1 MMILLMIMV
10 MMMWMLTSSV
20 TRAVSLSRL
29 FPDPP
34 FSHYFPTA
42 ATAILPTTGPMVAS
56 AGKHSSTQLLQNL
69 AFSPLYPPAAYRRK
83 KISSLRSCPIVFD
96 SYTLAHCT
104 TLEQILQHC
113 NTSEIYSIV
122 PSL

>member
-1 MMILLMIMV
+1 
-10 MMMWMLTSSV
+10 MLTN
-20 TRAVSLSRL
+20 
-29 FPDPP
+29 
-34 FSHYFPTA
+34 
-42 ATAILPTTGPMVAS
+42 

-69 AFSPLYPPAAYRRK
+69 AYSPDYPPAAYRRT

-96 SYTLAHCT
+96 SYTQARCT
-104 TLEQILQHC
+104 ILEQTLQHYSLAD